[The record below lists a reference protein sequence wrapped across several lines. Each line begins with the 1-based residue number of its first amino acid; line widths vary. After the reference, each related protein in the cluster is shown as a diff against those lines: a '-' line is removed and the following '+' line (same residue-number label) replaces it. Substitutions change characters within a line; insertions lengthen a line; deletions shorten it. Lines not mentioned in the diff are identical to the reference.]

1 MMAPGAQPTLAID
14 TSRLTGVR
22 RTSTYLAMRSQQG
35 ARKVYTLRVPL
46 SDLSVILPLPD
57 PERPDEDNRRVDA
70 RHAKDFAN
78 YLNDKEDW
86 VAPSLL
92 ARDNGGCRFE
102 EIPGTDGKLGYL
114 EVPWSTGA
122 LSPLTTI
129 DGQHRILGVDME
141 IKSLTEQINKLERE
155 ESRAR
160 ADSKIVTLRE
170 EIARLRERLQR
181 LESEAVGLEI
191 YVEPD
196 SEKAKQMFVDVAD
209 NAKGISRA
217 LTARFDSSKIAN
229 RTLDRVM
236 NHALLK
242 NRVDLEQDRMT
253 LKNPNLMGA
262 KHVADLT
269 RAVAVG
275 VSGRIGRKR
284 ESELDD
290 ATIIEQVH
298 SYLGCISEAFSDLSA
313 VAEGTLTP
321 QQLRSDSLLG
331 STGMLRVLAGV
342 WHELHAM
349 DVDDDEITEFFR
361 KLDKHMEAPVDDESI
376 WRVKEVADDFEPNA
390 SAPIMRTQ
398 NLQHLAAVITG
409 WFSNPPAEL

>member
-1 MMAPGAQPTLAID
+1 MTAGAQRSLAID
-14 TSRLTGVR
+14 TSRLSGVR

-35 ARKVYTLRVPL
+35 ARTVYTLRVPL

-57 PERPDEDNRRVDA
+57 PEHPDEDNRRVDV
-70 RHAKDFAN
+70 RHAKDFAT
-78 YLNDKEDW
+78 YLNNNEDW
-86 VAPSLL
+86 VAPTLL
-92 ARDNGGCRFE
+92 ARDSGGCRFDE
-102 EIPGTDGKLGYL
+102 VDGTDGKLGYL

-122 LSPLTTI
+122 LTPLTTI

-141 IKSLTEQINKLERE
+141 IKALTEQINKLGRDKE
-155 ESRAR
+155 RAR
-160 ADSKIVTLRE
+160 AEAKIAALAE
-170 EIARLRERLQR
+170 EIERLTDRLQR
-181 LESEAVGLEI
+181 LEQEAVGLEI

-196 SEKAKQMFVDVAD
+196 SDKAKQMFVDVAD

-236 NHALLK
+236 THALLLG
-242 NRVDLEQDRMT
+242 RVDLEQDRMT

-284 ESELDD
+284 ENELDD
-290 ATIIEQVH
+290 ATIIENVH
-298 SYLGCISEAFSDLSA
+298 SFLGCITDGFSDLSA
-313 VAEGTLTP
+313 VAEGALTA
-321 QQLRSDSLLG
+321 QQMRRDSLLG

-342 WHELHAM
+342 WHDLHAKE
-349 DVDDDEITEFFR
+349 VDDDEITEFFR
-361 KLDKHMEAPVDDESI
+361 KLDKHTAAPVGDQSI
-376 WRVKEVADDFEPNA
+376 WRVTEAADDFEPNA

-398 NLQHLAAVITG
+398 NLQHLAAVIAG
-409 WFSNPPAEL
+409 WFFTPPAEL

>member
-1 MMAPGAQPTLAID
+1 
-14 TSRLTGVR
+14 
-22 RTSTYLAMRSQQG
+22 MRSRQG
-35 ARKVYTLRVPL
+35 ARTVYTLRVPL

-57 PERPDEDNRRVDA
+57 PERPDEENRRVDA

-78 YLNDKEDW
+78 YLNEKEDW

-92 ARDNGGCRFE
+92 ARDLGGCRFDE
-102 EIPGTDGKLGYL
+102 VPGTDGKLGYL

-122 LSPLTTI
+122 LSPLSTI

-141 IKSLTEQINKLERE
+141 IKMLTEQINKLERE
-155 ESRAR
+155 KLRAR
-160 ADSKIVTLRE
+160 AESR
-170 EIARLRERLQR
+170 IAALSEDIGRLSERLRRLQD
-181 LESEAVGLEI
+181 EAVGLEI

-196 SEKAKQMFVDVAD
+196 SFKAKQMFVDVAD

-242 NRVDLEQDRMT
+242 NKVDLEQDRMT

-284 ESELDD
+284 ETELND
-290 ATIIEQVH
+290 ATLIEQVH
-298 SYLGCISEAFSDLSA
+298 SYLGCITEAFSDLSA

-321 QQLRSDSLLG
+321 QQLRRDSLLG
-331 STGMLRVLAGV
+331 SLGMLKVLAGV

-349 DVDDDEITEFFR
+349 DADDDEITEFFR
-361 KLDKHMEAPVDDESI
+361 KLDKHMAAPVADDSI
-376 WRVKEVADDFEPNA
+376 WRVTRAADDFEPNA

-398 NLQHLAAVITG
+398 NLQHLAAVITD
-409 WFSNPPAEL
+409 WFTDPAAEL

>member
-1 MMAPGAQPTLAID
+1 MMTTAAQPGLAID
-14 TSRLTGVR
+14 TSRLSGVR

-35 ARKVYTLRVPL
+35 ARTVYTLRVPL

-57 PERPDEDNRRVDA
+57 PEHPDEDNRRVDA

-78 YLNDKEDW
+78 YLNEKEDW

-102 EIPGTDGKLGYL
+102 EVAGTDGKLGYL

-141 IKSLTEQINKLERE
+141 IKVLTEQINKLERE
-155 ESRAR
+155 KQRAR
-160 ADSKIVTLRE
+160 AESRIVALKE
-170 EIARLRERLQR
+170 EIARLSERLERLQD
-181 LESEAVGLEI
+181 EAVGLEI

-196 SEKAKQMFVDVAD
+196 SDKAKQMFVDVAD

-242 NRVDLEQDRMT
+242 NKVDLEQDRMT
-253 LKNPNLMGA
+253 LRNPNLMGA

-298 SYLGCISEAFSDLSA
+298 SFLGCITEAFSDLSA
-313 VAEGTLTP
+313 VAEGALTP
-321 QQLRSDSLLG
+321 QQLRRDSFLG

-342 WHELHAM
+342 WHELHAQ

-361 KLDKHMEAPVDDESI
+361 KLDKHMAAPVDDESI
-376 WRVKEVADDFEPNA
+376 WRVTQAAGDFEPNA

-398 NLQHLAAVITG
+398 NLQHLAGVITD
-409 WFSNPPAEL
+409 WFTNPPTEL

>member
-1 MMAPGAQPTLAID
+1 MTTAAQPALAID
-14 TSRLTGVR
+14 TSRLSGVR

-35 ARKVYTLRVPL
+35 ARMVYTLRVPL

-57 PERPDEDNRRVDA
+57 PERPDEENRRVDT

-92 ARDNGGCRFE
+92 ARDYGGCRFE
-102 EIPGTDGKLGYL
+102 EIAGTEGKLGYL

-155 ESRAR
+155 KLRAR
-160 ADSKIVTLRE
+160 ADSRIAALTE
-170 EIARLRERLQR
+170 NIARLSERLERLQN
-181 LESEAVGLEI
+181 EAVGLEI

-196 SEKAKQMFVDVAD
+196 SVKAKQMFVDVAD

-229 RTLDRVM
+229 RTLDRAM

-242 NRVDLEQDRMT
+242 SKVDLEQDRMT

-290 ATIIEQVH
+290 ATVIEQVH
-298 SYLGCISEAFSDLSA
+298 SYLGCITEAFSDLSA

-321 QQLRSDSLLG
+321 QQLRRDSLLG
-331 STGMLRVLAGV
+331 STGIFRVLAGV
-342 WHELHAM
+342 WHELHAK

-361 KLDKHMEAPVDDESI
+361 KLDKHMAAPVDDDSI
-376 WRVKEVADDFEPNA
+376 WRVTQAADDFEPNA

-398 NLQHLAAVITG
+398 NLQHLAAVITN
-409 WFSNPPAEL
+409 WFTNPPAEL

>member
-1 MMAPGAQPTLAID
+1 
-14 TSRLTGVR
+14 
-22 RTSTYLAMRSQQG
+22 MRSQQG
-35 ARKVYTLRVPL
+35 ARTVYTLRVPL

-57 PERPDEDNRRVDA
+57 PEHPDEDNRRVDV
-70 RHAKDFAN
+70 RHAKDFAT
-78 YLNDKEDW
+78 YLNNNEDW
-86 VAPSLL
+86 VAPTLL
-92 ARDNGGCRFE
+92 ARDSGGCRFDE
-102 EIPGTDGKLGYL
+102 VDGTDGKLGYL

-122 LSPLTTI
+122 LTPLTTI

-141 IKSLTEQINKLERE
+141 IKALTEQINKLGRDKE
-155 ESRAR
+155 RAR
-160 ADSKIVTLRE
+160 AEAKIAALAE
-170 EIARLRERLQR
+170 EIERLTDRLQR
-181 LESEAVGLEI
+181 LEQEAVGLEI

-196 SEKAKQMFVDVAD
+196 SDKAKQMFVDVAD

-236 NHALLK
+236 THALLLG
-242 NRVDLEQDRMT
+242 RVDLEQDRMT

-284 ESELDD
+284 ENELDD
-290 ATIIEQVH
+290 ATIIENVH
-298 SYLGCISEAFSDLSA
+298 SFLGCITDGFSDLSA
-313 VAEGTLTP
+313 VAEGALTA
-321 QQLRSDSLLG
+321 QQMRRDSLLG

-342 WHELHAM
+342 WHDLHAKE
-349 DVDDDEITEFFR
+349 VDDDEITEFFR
-361 KLDKHMEAPVDDESI
+361 KLDKHTAAPVGDQSI
-376 WRVKEVADDFEPNA
+376 WRVTEAADDFEPNA

-398 NLQHLAAVITG
+398 NLQHLAAVIAG
-409 WFSNPPAEL
+409 WFFTPPAEL